1 MPESVIKE
9 LSKRA
14 SKILSEL
21 GVTDCDVIFTD
32 FSEVARDPLKK
43 AQGYH
48 PEYRA
53 HCDPTTRVIEINS
66 ARLHDDDFSHWRN
79 WDNIIAHEVGHII
92 LNAPTVM
99 TRISDDNIGLVL
111 ARYQFELY
119 NIAQDMTIPNHIL
132 PENYT
137 DFDLS
142 RIKPWGRYSEIVG
155 KVRDAETR
163 FGLQLGF
170 VEKVPFYYGYG
181 HYDSG
186 EEGIRILRE
195 VNQILIQEP
204 DLRSI
209 ASDTERLVKP
219 FAEGK
224 DSRETDL
231 QKLVNQGFN
240 YFEFWIRSQ
249 GKW

>member
-1 MPESVIKE
+1 M
-9 LSKRA
+9 
-14 SKILSEL
+14 
-21 GVTDCDVIFTD
+21 
-32 FSEVARDPLKK
+32 KK

-48 PEYRA
+48 PEFRA
-53 HCDPTTRVIEINS
+53 HCDPITRVIEINS
-66 ARLHDDDFSHWRN
+66 ATLQNDDFSHWRN

-92 LNAPTVM
+92 LNTPTVV
-99 TRISDDNIGLVL
+99 TRVSDDHIGLVL

-119 NIAQDMTIPNHIL
+119 NIAQDLTIPNHIL
-132 PENYT
+132 PEKYA

-142 RIKPWGRYSEIVG
+142 RIKPWGRYSEVIG

-163 FGLQLGF
+163 WGLQLGF

-181 HYDSG
+181 HYNSG
-186 EEGIRILRE
+186 IEGMRILRE

-204 DLRSI
+204 VLKAI
-209 ASDTERLVKP
+209 ASDTGRLVKP
-219 FAEGK
+219 FSEGK

-231 QKLVNQGFN
+231 QRLVDLGLT
-240 YFEFWIRSQ
+240 YFIFRVRSQ